1 MAVHIQVCS
10 SWLFIH
16 ECGCSSFHMAFHIR
30 VWMFKL
36 SHVFSYT
43 SVDFRITVVY
53 IRVHFSSSYMAIVTI
68 DMGMRYSRCYMAIDV
83 GVGFP
88 LIMSSI
94 PQTQSQTHTQRHF
107 LNKKMN
113 THKQVDE
120 NACFP
125 SVDTERKWLVNL
137 NSWS

>member
-1 MAVHIQVCS
+1 
-10 SWLFIH
+10 
-16 ECGCSSFHMAFHIR
+16 
-30 VWMFKL
+30 MFKL

-88 LIMSSI
+88 LIMTSV
-94 PQTQSQTHTQRHF
+94 PQTQSPTHTHRHF
-107 LNKKMN
+107 LNKKN
-113 THKQVDE
+113 EHTRAQVDD